1 MSELELLQNNIRKL
15 PKEIIYKILFYT
27 YDIQPKFLLSDIRNL
42 QCTKSLLYTI
52 YRSYWEDEYNDWLIN
67 DITAFANNYNAT
79 MYGYVPHFFS
89 IFLRNKLLNTDED
102 VDKYISILGTRSV
115 KSQINIFLGL
125 FTIED
130 RVKFTWRALLD
141 YNLKDV

>member
-67 DITAFANNYNAT
+67 DITAFANNQNAT
-79 MYGYVPHFFS
+79 MYGYVPHFYN

-102 VDKYISILGTRSV
+102 VDKYISILGRRSV

-130 RVKFTWRALLD
+130 RVKFTWQALLD
-141 YNLKDV
+141 YNLKNV